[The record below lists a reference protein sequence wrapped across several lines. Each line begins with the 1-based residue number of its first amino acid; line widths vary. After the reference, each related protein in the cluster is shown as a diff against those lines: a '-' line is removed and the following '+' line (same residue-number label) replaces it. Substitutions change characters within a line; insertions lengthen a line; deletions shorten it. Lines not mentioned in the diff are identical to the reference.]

1 MENNKLSVANNSIVS
16 IDNQISIGNKIL
28 LRKDKKQEV
37 IDFLINFTYE
47 EVDEIFA
54 LVFISNQYPLSYEMI
69 EKYQD
74 YLDFEHL
81 SWNSNLNWFDGLID
95 LYLESWNWKN
105 LSSNTSLPWSIEFI
119 NKYEDYWDWEKLC
132 ANEKLPWNKEFIIK
146 YMDKFLEKY
155 NSWGISS
162 NKGLIYTEEII
173 PLFVKK
179 PHVYEEGQTSSDY
192 VKKDSMLPRN
202 KVCLGIFNK
211 NGEKIKPQNV
221 YYKMEYKYHIKTV
234 YDDYVF
240 NNLDNDEICWSCIC
254 QQIKKVDKDFLINN
268 NYRIDWYALSE
279 NEYCLNEEIIEL
291 FKDELI
297 WSTLSSNKNL
307 PWSIEFI
314 DKYNDLWNWKYLSR
328 NNGIPWTEDLIDAF
342 IDKWNW
348 KSSISLSS
356 NPNLPISVD
365 FINKYK
371 NYIDF
376 DELQRNNEGDFWT
389 KDFIDA
395 FENELDTMWLTSNK
409 SFPWSINM
417 IKKYK
422 YYYFDE
428 FIHQKVIDEILPYL
442 DDEIVTHIFDKIIS
456 SYE

>member
-1 MENNKLSVANNSIVS
+1 MENNKLSVADNSLVS

-105 LSSNTSLPWSIEFI
+105 LSSNTSLPWSNEFI

-146 YMDKFLEKY
+146 YMDKFLEKFNY
-155 NSWGISS
+155 HYLGS
-162 NKGLIYTEEII
+162 NDGLNWTEELIS
-173 PLFVKK
+173 LFDNGTVRVKENQIL
-179 PHVYEEGQTSSDY
+179 YN
-192 VKKDSMLPRN
+192 KKICDGR
-202 KVCLGIFNK
+202 FNK
-211 NGEKIKPQNV
+211 NGEKDQHNNI
-221 YYKMEYKYHIKTV
+221 YYIIEWKHHLKTV
-234 YDDYVF
+234 YNDNIFKDL
-240 NNLDNDEICWSCIC
+240 NNGNLCWSCIC
-254 QQIKKVDKDFLINN
+254 RQIKKIDKDFLISNN
-268 NYRIDWYALSE
+268 FRINWYSLSE
-279 NEYCLNEEIIEL
+279 NENCLTEEIIEL
-291 FKDELI
+291 FKDKLN
-297 WSTLSSNKNL
+297 WGALSSNEKL
-307 PWSIEFI
+307 PWSIDFI
-314 DKYNDLWNWKYLSR
+314 NKYNDLWDWKYLSR

-389 KDFIDA
+389 NDFINA

-409 SFPWSINM
+409 SFPWSLNM

-428 FIHQKVIDEILPYL
+428 YIHQKVIDEIIPYL
-442 DDEIVTHIFDKIIS
+442 DDETVIYIIEKIINS
-456 SYE
+456 HD